1 MNFKQTLSSF
11 AAISLLFS
19 SILITNPVMVYP
31 AATEDLASPVPAEE
45 IQPPKEAEISP
56 AQTAVAALE
65 IQQLKERAEQELRK
79 AEEKLAAADQQ
90 TELAQREL
98 ERARE
103 KLARAGTAVPDRR
116 EVVLSKLIWT
126 GVVLLI
132 GYLLIFGLI
141 KVINRHV
148 TDLRMQHLI
157 RKNVI
162 YLLNLLIIL
171 LIIFIWLQHLGSIT
185 IFVSAVGAGVALALQ
200 EVILCMAGWLVIMMR
215 RPFEVGD
222 RIEFGDIKGDVIDIE
237 ILQTS
242 MLEIGNWVEADQSTG
257 RIVKVPNSAVFK
269 NPQFNYSRGFEF
281 IWNELHILVTYE
293 SDWKK
298 AEEIILRRAT
308 KQAEGME
315 EIVKRKIK
323 RMSRRYMIYYGKL
336 SPIVY
341 IKILDSGVELTLRYL
356 TEARQR
362 RSTEDELTRWI
373 LEEFARTE
381 DIDFAYPTYRI
392 IRE

>member
-11 AAISLLFS
+11 AAIGLLFS
-19 SILITNPVMVYP
+19 SSLIIDPAMGSP
-31 AATEDLASPVPAEE
+31 AAAEDFASPAPAED
-45 IQPPKEAEISP
+45 IPSPKEAEISR
-56 AQTAVAALE
+56 AQTAVEASE
-65 IQQLKERAEQELRK
+65 IQQLQERAEQELRK

-98 ERARE
+98 EWARE
-103 KLARAGTAVPDRR
+103 KLARAGTAVPGRR
-116 EVVLSKLIWT
+116 EAVFGKLIWT
-126 GVVLLI
+126 GLVLLV
-132 GYLLIFGLI
+132 GYLLIFSLI

-148 TDLRMQHLI
+148 TDLRTKHLV

-162 YLLNLLIIL
+162 YLLNLLIIF

-200 EVILCMAGWLVIMMR
+200 EVILCMAGWTVIMTR

-281 IWNELHILVTYE
+281 IWNELRVLITYE

-315 EIVKRKIK
+315 EIVKQKIN
-323 RMSRRYMIYYGKL
+323 RMSRRYMIYYRKL

-373 LEEFARTE
+373 MEEFARTE
-381 DIDFAYPTYRI
+381 DVNFAYPTYRI
-392 IRE
+392 VRE

>member
-11 AAISLLFS
+11 AAIGLLFS
-19 SILITNPVMVYP
+19 SSLIIDPAMGSP
-31 AATEDLASPVPAEE
+31 AAAEDFASPVPAEE
-45 IQPPKEAEISP
+45 IQPLKEAEISR
-56 AQTAVAALE
+56 AQTAVEASE
-65 IQQLKERAEQELRK
+65 IQQLQERAEQELRK

-90 TELAQREL
+90 TELAQMEL
-98 ERARE
+98 EWARE
-103 KLARAGTAVPDRR
+103 KLARAGTAVPGRR
-116 EVVLSKLIWT
+116 EAVFGKLIWT
-126 GVVLLI
+126 GLVLLV
-132 GYLLIFGLI
+132 GYLLIFSLI

-148 TDLRMQHLI
+148 TDLRTKHLI

-162 YLLNLLIIL
+162 YLLNLLIIF

-200 EVILCMAGWLVIMMR
+200 EVILCMAGWTVIMTR

-281 IWNELHILVTYE
+281 IWNELRVLITYE

-315 EIVKRKIK
+315 EIVKQKIN
-323 RMSRRYMIYYGKL
+323 RMSRRYMIYYRKL

-373 LEEFARTE
+373 MEEFARTE
-381 DIDFAYPTYRI
+381 DVNFAYPTYRI